1 MYTICIQYV
10 YNIIIHT
17 LYTHYT
23 HYTYIMLTLCLHYTY
38 IILTLYLHY
47 TYIYLHYTYTLYL
60 HYTYIVYNYIYNYIC
75 IYLHYT
81 YMTWHYMTLHYITL
95 HYMYI
100 YMKYLNG
107 SSWHKQT
114 YTHTHIGLVG
124 PGPSNLGKQRIWTR
138 PLPGSI
144 SERIGADAQSRE
156 RSWFSS
162 TRDIPCLDAHTRHT
176 LSNRK
181 WFEIL
186 VINIH
191 KMFINHVNPSD
202 QR

>member
-1 MYTICIQYV
+1 MY
-10 YNIIIHT
+10 
-17 LYTHYT
+17 
-23 HYTYIMLTLCLHYTY
+23 
-38 IILTLYLHY
+38 ILTLHLHD
-47 TYIYLHYTYTLYL
+47 
-60 HYTYIVYNYIYNYIC
+60 
-75 IYLHYT
+75 
-81 YMTWHYMTLHYITL
+81 MTLHDITL
-95 HYMYI
+95 HYTTCIYIYIYIYI

-107 SSWHKQT
+107 SSRHKQT

-176 LSNRK
+176 LSK
-181 WFEIL
+181 LFVSGL
-186 VINIH
+186 
-191 KMFINHVNPSD
+191 KSLL
-202 QR
+202 